1 MVHGRVQGEE
11 FSMRDFEASIYEIV
25 PERWGDYHLA
35 QDIVASLN
43 KEERYTD
50 VYEALKERGMNI

>member
-1 MVHGRVQGEE
+1 
-11 FSMRDFEASIYEIV
+11 MRDFEASIYEIV

-50 VYEALKERGMNI
+50 VYKALKERGMNI